1 LITDTID
8 GALLRDMFLAGAAL
22 LEKNRALVDSLNV
35 FPVPDGDTGTNMSM
49 TMQGAVKDLRNLP
62 ETATVEEV
70 MAKVSS
76 GALRSARG
84 NSGVILSQ
92 LFRGFYKAA
101 KGHEELDGISFAAAM
116 AEGTK
121 AAYKA
126 VMKPKEGTILTVS
139 RMISDEVQKAVEED
153 AQLGCEALMI
163 TCIQKGEEALRLTPD
178 LLPVLKEAGVVDSGG
193 KGLLFIYHGFM
204 MAMNGEV
211 DLEAVPAE
219 EKPVV
224 EAPQEETASFD
235 QFSAEDIQFGYCTE
249 FFIVHLYEGFEEKD
263 LDQFR
268 KHLERVGDSVVCAC
282 DNDTVKIHVHSNC
295 PGKVLQMAMRYGE
308 LDRIKIENMRE
319 QNRQLAAQRKRNEK
333 EFALI
338 SVSCGAGVDEV
349 FKALSTDHIISGGQT
364 MNPSIDSIVNA
375 VHQVNARNVFILP
388 NNSNIILAATQASA
402 LCSCRVVVL
411 PTKTIPQGIAAAM
424 AFNPDESLE
433 TNVSNMTKA
442 FQEVVS
448 GSVTFAVRETQ
459 LNGKVIHQGDFIGML
474 DGDLNTVSPDADEAA
489 FELVEHM
496 IEKLGDEEC
505 SVTVYYGADVDEER
519 ADALI
524 ARLEEKYPESE
535 FMSRNGGQPLY
546 SYYFSVI

>member
-1 LITDTID
+1 MIKDTID
-8 GALLRDMFLAGAAL
+8 GALLRDMFLAGASL

-49 TMQGAVKDLRNLP
+49 TMQGAVKDLRNMP

-92 LFRGFYKAA
+92 LFRGFYKVA
-101 KGHEELDGISFAAAM
+101 KGHEELDSAAFSAAM

-139 RMISDEVQKAVEED
+139 RMISDEVQNAVDED
-153 AQLGCEALMI
+153 PEIGCEAIMI
-163 TCIQKGEEALRLTPD
+163 RVIQKGEEALKITPD

-193 KGLLFIYHGFM
+193 KGLLFIYHGFL
-204 MAMNGEV
+204 MAMNGEL
-211 DLEAVPAE
+211 DLGALPVAEKAE
-219 EKPVV
+219 EKAAD
-224 EAPQEETASFD
+224 EAASFD

-268 KHLERVGDSVVCAC
+268 KHLERVGDSVVVAC
-282 DNDTVKIHVHSNC
+282 DSDTVKIHVHSNC

-319 QNRQLAAQRKRNEK
+319 QNRQLAAQRKKNEK

-338 SVSCGAGVDEV
+338 SVSSGAGVDEV

-388 NNSNIILAATQASA
+388 NNSNIILAATQASV
-402 LCSCRVVVL
+402 LCSCHVEVL

-433 TNVSNMTKA
+433 TNIANMTEA
-442 FQEVVS
+442 FQQVIS
-448 GSVTFAVRETQ
+448 GSITFAVRETQ
-459 LNGKVIHQGDFIGML
+459 LNGKSIHQGDFIGML

-496 IEKLGDEEC
+496 IEKLGDDEC
-505 SVTVYYGADVDEER
+505 SVTVYYGADVEEGR

-524 ARLEEKYPESE
+524 AKLEEKYPESE
-535 FMSRNGGQPLY
+535 FISRNGGQPLY

>member
-1 LITDTID
+1 MITDRID

-101 KGHEELDGISFAAAM
+101 KGHEELDALSFAAAM
-116 AEGTK
+116 AEGTT

-139 RMISDEVQKAVEED
+139 RMISDEIHRAVEED
-153 AQLGCEALMI
+153 AQLGCEALMVL
-163 TCIQKGEEALRLTPD
+163 CIQKGEEALRLTPD

-193 KGLLFIYHGFM
+193 KGLLFIYHGFL
-204 MAMNGEV
+204 MAMNGEM
-211 DLEAVPAE
+211 DLEEAPVE
-219 EKPVV
+219 EKPVEKETS
-224 EAPQEETASFD
+224 EAANFAE
-235 QFSAEDIQFGYCTE
+235 FSAEDIQFVYCTE

-268 KHLERVGDSVVCAC
+268 KHLERVGDSVVVAC
-282 DNDTVKIHVHSNC
+282 DSDTVKIHVHSNC

-319 QNRQLAAQRKRNEK
+319 QNRQLAANRKKNEK
-333 EFALI
+333 EYALI
-338 SVSCGAGVDEV
+338 SVSSGAGVDEV

-433 TNVSNMTKA
+433 TNVSNMTEA
-442 FQEVVS
+442 FQEVIS

-489 FELVEHM
+489 FELVENM

-519 ADALI
+519 ADNLVS
-524 ARLEEKYPESE
+524 RLEEKYPESE

>member
-1 LITDTID
+1 MITDTID

-193 KGLLFIYHGFM
+193 KGLLFIYHGFL
-204 MAMNGEV
+204 MAMNGEMNIEE
-211 DLEAVPAE
+211 LPAE
-219 EKPVV
+219 EKPAEKETS
-224 EAPQEETASFD
+224 EAANFAE
-235 QFSAEDIQFGYCTE
+235 FSAEDIQFGYCTE

-338 SVSCGAGVDEV
+338 SVSCGTGVDEV

-433 TNVSNMTKA
+433 TNVSNMTEA

>member
-193 KGLLFIYHGFM
+193 KGLLFIYHGFL
-204 MAMNGEV
+204 MAMNGEM
-211 DLEAVPAE
+211 DFEEAPAE
-219 EKPVV
+219 EKPVEKETS
-224 EAPQEETASFD
+224 EAANFAE
-235 QFSAEDIQFGYCTE
+235 FSAEDIQFGYCTE

-333 EFALI
+333 EYALI
-338 SVSCGAGVDEV
+338 SVSSGAGVDEV

-433 TNVSNMTKA
+433 TNVSNMTEA
-442 FQEVVS
+442 FQEVIS

-505 SVTVYYGADVDEER
+505 SVTVYFGADVNEER

>member
-1 LITDTID
+1 MITDTID
-8 GALLRDMFLAGAAL
+8 GALLRDMFLAGASL

-49 TMQGAVKDLRNLP
+49 TMQGAVKDLKNLP

-92 LFRGFYKAA
+92 LFRGFYKVA
-101 KGHEELDGISFAAAM
+101 KGHEELDGATFAAAM
-116 AEGTK
+116 MEGTT

-139 RMISDEVQKAVEED
+139 RMISDEVKRAVEED
-153 AQLGCEALMI
+153 PLVGCMPLMI
-163 TCIQKGEEALRLTPD
+163 LSIQKGEEALKMTPD

-193 KGLLFIYHGFM
+193 KGLMFIYHGFL

-211 DLEAVPAE
+211 VLNELPVE
-219 EKPVV
+219 EKP
-224 EAPQEETASFD
+224 EEKELSETANFSE
-235 QFSAEDIQFGYCTE
+235 FSAEDIQFGYCTE
-249 FFIVHLYEGFEEKD
+249 FFIVHLYDGFEEKD

-268 KHLERVGDSVVCAC
+268 KHLERVGESVVCAC
-282 DNDTVKIHVHSNC
+282 DSDTVKIHVHSNC

-319 QNRQLAAQRKRNEK
+319 QNRQLAAQRKRTEK

-375 VHQVNARNVFILP
+375 VHQVNARNVFVLP
-388 NNSNIILAATQASA
+388 NNSNIILAANQASV
-402 LCSCRVVVL
+402 LCNCHVVVL

-433 TNVSNMTKA
+433 TNVSNMTEA

-459 LNGKVIHQGDFIGML
+459 VNGKAIHEGDFIGML
-474 DGDLNTVSPDADEAA
+474 DGDLNTVDPDADEAA
-489 FELVEHM
+489 FELVQNM

-505 SVTVYYGADVDEER
+505 SVTVYYGADVEEGR

-524 ARLEEKYPESE
+524 ERLEEKYPEAE

>member
-1 LITDTID
+1 MIKDTID
-8 GALLRDMFLAGAAL
+8 GALLRDMFLAGASL

-49 TMQGAVKDLRNLP
+49 TMQGAVKDLRNMP

-92 LFRGFYKAA
+92 LFRGFYKVA
-101 KGHEELDGISFAAAM
+101 KGHEELDSAAFSAAM

-139 RMISDEVQKAVEED
+139 RMISDEVQNAVDED
-153 AQLGCEALMI
+153 PEIGCEAIMI
-163 TCIQKGEEALRLTPD
+163 RVIQKGEEALKITPD

-193 KGLLFIYHGFM
+193 KGLLFIYHGFL
-204 MAMNGEV
+204 MAMNGEL
-211 DLEAVPAE
+211 DLGALPVAEKAE
-219 EKPVV
+219 EKAAD
-224 EAPQEETASFD
+224 EAASFD
-235 QFSAEDIQFGYCTE
+235 QFSTEDIQFGYCTE

-268 KHLERVGDSVVCAC
+268 KHLERVGDSVVVAC
-282 DNDTVKIHVHSNC
+282 DSDTVKIHVHSNC

-319 QNRQLAAQRKRNEK
+319 QNRQLAAQRKKNEK

-338 SVSCGAGVDEV
+338 SVSSGAGVDEV

-375 VHQVNARNVFILP
+375 VHQANARNVFILP
-388 NNSNIILAATQASA
+388 NNSNIILAATQASV
-402 LCSCRVVVL
+402 LCSCHVEVL

-433 TNVSNMTKA
+433 TNIANMTEA
-442 FQEVVS
+442 FQQVIS
-448 GSVTFAVRETQ
+448 GSITFAVRETQ
-459 LNGKVIHQGDFIGML
+459 LNGKSIHQGDFIGML

-496 IEKLGDEEC
+496 IEKLGDDEC
-505 SVTVYYGADVDEER
+505 SVTVYYGADVEEGR

-524 ARLEEKYPESE
+524 AKLEEKYPESE